1 MPWKTVSEAAHEL
14 GVGTD
19 AVVERVKS
27 GKIRARGSGEYMMVS
42 IDQPVRPK
50 PSSAPAEPAEQHAV
64 NGFGEDVNR
73 VREWGYFQT
82 ALGAVSQAKNV
93 FEEEARRAH
102 RRVVMLSRIA
112 ITAGAITLAAVLG
125 FVASV
130 LSYHDEI
137 RDLSAKAAFQEGES
151 EVLQADVDLA
161 HQYLDRYIRSLE
173 ASMDSS
179 AQPVATDERLQKEFD
194 EMRSELSATRQDRD
208 RFLKSL
214 LILSKERHDLA
225 QELEQHESA
234 AQSIQ
239 MAKHAHLTMRD
250 PSDSEDWQP

>member
-102 RRVVMLSRIA
+102 RRVVMLSRI
-112 ITAGAITLAAVLG
+112 LG